1 MPYLPTPDLTLN
13 DATRPLIE
21 NNSRAVLHLER
32 ALAVLSHKEI
42 SAVRSNLVRR
52 SDELFAQNQP
62 LEPNLEV
69 IYVQT
74 LIDALTTKTAFLL
87 KHATVVNSA
96 FPDAVQDYQEPIA
109 TKINLIGSR
118 MADSAVT
125 NFIISKPDFY
135 DNTRAEVVKVF
146 MNAKTDTTPTSMTP
160 INRLLEMVSKIALYR
175 SKSDNKM
182 PPDEVAAHYEH
193 ISKIALGIK
202 PINALH
208 PKTLPLHYLAFIT
221 DIDSALELEVADDLN
236 ATKNGYDR
244 TTTAW
249 LATIFAML
257 IESTYSY
264 LTAAVRVTGSFAN
277 IIIYDTSGKGLINDV
292 SHKGEIAFVH
302 TDSDDT
308 CYYNVYWQGFNSLK
322 LSGHVTTPVR
332 CNGVFSLNDLQ
343 VILAKIHGFDQ
354 ALVVSWQTIPD
365 KNGYEQLNA

>member
-96 FPDAVQDYQEPIA
+96 FPDAARDYQEPIA

-135 DNTRAEVVKVF
+135 DNTRAEVVRVF
-146 MNAKTDTTPTSMTP
+146 IDAKTDPKPNSMLP
-160 INRLLEMVSKIALYR
+160 INHLLETVVKIARYQ
-175 SKSDNKM
+175 SKSDDKM
-182 PPDEVAAHYEH
+182 PPDEAAAHYEH
-193 ISKIALGIK
+193 ISKIALGIEAIDA
-202 PINALH
+202 PH
-208 PKTLPLHYLAFIT
+208 PKSLPLHHIAFIT
-221 DIDSALELEVADDLN
+221 DIDSALELEVDALN

-292 SHKGEIAFVH
+292 SHKGEITFVH
-302 TDSDDT
+302 MDSDDT

-343 VILAKIHGFDQ
+343 VMLAKIHGFDQ

-365 KNGYEQLNA
+365 KNAYEQLNA